1 MPEKKYYVEALDEVI
16 AEYCEHPSPNSLYSV
31 LNGIFEGI
39 EQNYSLPCL
48 AKMDDDGNF
57 SIKFAVDDLGRES
70 VAALTRLNGEEQS
83 IIADVKMRSLLRIMV
98 ENECEGIVLNPGGE
112 HEFTVPKMLLA
123 YALHAGYQMALDDM
137 SSGN

>member
-1 MPEKKYYVEALDEVI
+1 MSEKKYYVEDLDEVI
-16 AEYCEHPSPNSLYSV
+16 GEYCEHPSPNSLYSV

-39 EQNYSLPCL
+39 EQNYALPCP

-57 SIKFAVDDLGRES
+57 SIMFAVDDQGKES
-70 VAALTRLNGEEQS
+70 VAALTRLDGEEQP
-83 IIADVKMRSLLRIMV
+83 IIADVKMRSLVRIMV

-112 HEFTVPKMLLA
+112 HEFTVPKMLMA

-137 SSGN
+137 SSGD